1 MNLNNNRK
9 VAGVIRIFGILETTE
24 MNEEGSET
32 KNVNNITEV
41 AIRTLVMKIAKS
53 GDLPFYC

>member
-32 KNVNNITEV
+32 KNVNNITESSN
-41 AIRTLVMKIAKS
+41 KDP
-53 GDLPFYC
+53 GDEDS